1 MKKTR
6 TELLEVRKNFKK
18 KIIGG
23 QMERSRDSCV
33 LIFRNLGPLGFGYT
47 VISLLPKSILAVSL
61 TNLFPGIYCS
71 VSGGLICQ

>member
-1 MKKTR
+1 
-6 TELLEVRKNFKK
+6 
-18 KIIGG
+18 
-23 QMERSRDSCV
+23 MERSRDSCV